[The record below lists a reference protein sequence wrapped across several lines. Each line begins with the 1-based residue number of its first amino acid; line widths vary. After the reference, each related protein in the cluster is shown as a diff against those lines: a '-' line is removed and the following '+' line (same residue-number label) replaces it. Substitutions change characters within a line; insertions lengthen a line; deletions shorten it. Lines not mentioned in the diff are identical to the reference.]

1 MIEKSANFFQRHAK
15 PAQADGRTERESVGF
30 TEKWFHGI
38 IVSERK
44 GYCEA
49 IFLRGRE
56 AEWEVI

>member
-1 MIEKSANFFQRHAK
+1 MKRSRRLM
-15 PAQADGRTERESVGF
+15 DGRTERESVGF

-56 AEWEVI
+56 TEWEVI

>member
-1 MIEKSANFFQRHAK
+1 M
-15 PAQADGRTERESVGF
+15 DGRTERGNPLIYR
-30 TEKWFHGI
+30 KWFHGI

>member
-1 MIEKSANFFQRHAK
+1 M
-15 PAQADGRTERESVGF
+15 DGRTERESVGF

-56 AEWEVI
+56 TEWEVI

>member
-1 MIEKSANFFQRHAK
+1 MHSNCFCLFNLQ
-15 PAQADGRTERESVGF
+15 F